1 MNIWLILLVL
11 VLGLGL
17 LWLVSRKRRLSD
29 ADIKV
34 VVDQWNKIEDLYN
47 QERFKEAILEADKTF
62 DFVLKRMNLKGST
75 MSERLKNAKS
85 FMPNY
90 QDIWYAHKVRN
101 QLVHEVNYHID
112 SASTSKVLGIFR
124 KTIKKLNI
132 L

>member
-1 MNIWLILLVL
+1 MSYWLIGLAL

-17 LWLVSRKRRLSD
+17 LWLVSRKRRLNDS
-29 ADIKV
+29 DIKIV
-34 VVDQWNKIEDLYN
+34 VGQWNNIEDLYN
-47 QERFKEAILEADKTF
+47 KERFKEAILEADKIF
-62 DFVLKRMNLKGST
+62 DFVLKRMNLKGNT
-75 MSERLKNAKS
+75 MGERLKSSKS

-101 QLVHEVNYHID
+101 HLVNEVNYHID
-112 SASTSKVLGIFR
+112 SASTSKVLSIFR

>member
-1 MNIWLILLVL
+1 MNLWLILLVL

-17 LWLVSRKRRLSD
+17 LWLVSRKRRLND
-29 ADIKV
+29 ADIKI

-75 MSERLKNAKS
+75 MGERLKNAKS

-101 QLVHEVNYHID
+101 QLVHKVNYHID

-124 KTIKKLNI
+124 KTIRKLNI